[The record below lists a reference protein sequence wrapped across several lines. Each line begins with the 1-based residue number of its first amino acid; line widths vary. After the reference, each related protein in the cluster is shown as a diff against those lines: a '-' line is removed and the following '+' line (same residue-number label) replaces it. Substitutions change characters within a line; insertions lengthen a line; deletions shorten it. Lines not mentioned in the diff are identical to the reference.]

1 LVAHTTTTDIVHLIK
16 NIKALVTEEGGI
28 LSHPSIISREM
39 KIPAVIGTKIATRA
53 FKDGDIVEL
62 DADKGVVRKIK

>member
-1 LVAHTTTTDIVHLIK
+1 
-16 NIKALVTEEGGI
+16 
-28 LSHPSIISREM
+28 M
-39 KIPAVIGTKIATRA
+39 KIPAVIGTKRATRA

>member
-1 LVAHTTTTDIVHLIK
+1 LIK